1 MIKYETQRLI
11 LRDWQDTDIE
21 PYVELN
27 QDSEVLRYFPRL
39 YSREESM
46 ADIKEF
52 KQQLIDYGYTIYACE
67 LKETNSFIGFVG
79 LNKRDDMPFSP
90 CVEIGW
96 RLAKECWGQG
106 YAPEAALKC
115 LDIAFNELN
124 LLEVVAFTP
133 EINIPSQRVMQ
144 KIGMTYNPIDDFKH
158 YKVLASHQLSEHVL
172 YRIKKSDFNL
182 V

>member
-27 QDSEVLRYFPRL
+27 QDLEVLRYFPKL
-39 YSREESM
+39 YSREESI

-52 KQQLIDYGYTIYACE
+52 KKQLIDYGYTIYACE
-67 LKETNSFIGFVG
+67 LKGTKSFIGFAG

-96 RLAKECWGQG
+96 RLAKE
-106 YAPEAALKC
+106 YT
-115 LDIAFNELN
+115 IA
-124 LLEVVAFTP
+124 
-133 EINIPSQRVMQ
+133 R
-144 KIGMTYNPIDDFKH
+144 
-158 YKVLASHQLSEHVL
+158 
-172 YRIKKSDFNL
+172 
-182 V
+182 